1 MLRYVVVR
9 WCNSDVEVVTCINTT
24 TSQHNNTT
32 ITPQHIT
39 TTYLNTSTL
48 QHYNTT
54 YNTTNLNISTPQHL
68 NTTT

>member
-1 MLRYVVVR
+1 MP
-9 WCNSDVEVVTCINTT
+9 
-24 TSQHNNTT
+24 
-32 ITPQHIT
+32 TPQHIT